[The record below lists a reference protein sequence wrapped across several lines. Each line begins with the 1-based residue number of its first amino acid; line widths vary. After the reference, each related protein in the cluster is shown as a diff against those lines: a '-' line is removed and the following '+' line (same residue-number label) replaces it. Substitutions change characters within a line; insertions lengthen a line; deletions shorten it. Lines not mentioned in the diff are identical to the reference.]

1 MVEATP
7 LADLLAETGR
17 DALPEGWTGGTA
29 EYEDGVLTR
38 RFATHDGEQVVFYAV
53 REDGTATLARAT
65 WDGELGEY
73 LVGPDRAE
81 RALNGSEGRAGDRS
95 PAATDRA
102 LLRAALSLMT
112 GDSEP

>member
-1 MVEATP
+1 MVESTP
-7 LADLLAETGR
+7 LTGLLAETGR
-17 DALPEGWTGGTA
+17 NALPEGWTGGTA

-38 RFATHDGEQVVFYAV
+38 RFVTHDEERVVFYAV
-53 REDGTATLARAT
+53 HEDGTATLARAT

-81 RALNGSEGRAGDRS
+81 RALDRSEGRARDRS

-102 LLRAALSLMT
+102 LLRAARSLLT
-112 GDSEP
+112 TDSA